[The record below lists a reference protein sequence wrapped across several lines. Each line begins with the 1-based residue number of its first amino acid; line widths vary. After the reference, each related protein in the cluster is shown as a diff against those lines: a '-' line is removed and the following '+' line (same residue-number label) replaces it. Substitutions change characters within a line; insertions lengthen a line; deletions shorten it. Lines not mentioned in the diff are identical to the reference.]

1 MFINARNSRHTATT
15 AAALL
20 LLTITTAAQI
30 AATATPAAA
39 SPQRLCGITDV
50 PESSTGTIIKLLTPS
65 ESVTVTPGGR
75 VWAGVWFTEDNGPE
89 GWNAA
94 APTTTHCPARDS
106 TASSA
111 AWADRPGPTSGP
123 TRGRSTTTLPTRSTC
138 TPGSTTTPPATA
150 PARST
155 SPLATSCEPLD
166 RRDKRTGHR
175 RPGRAHRRGDRGP
188 FEAEQGCAPGPRR
201 DAASRHDKSDRRS

>member
-1 MFINARNSRHTATT
+1 MFINARNSRHTATA

-94 APTTTHCPARDS
+94 APDNYPLPGARQYS
-106 TASSA
+106 LIGRVGGQPWSYI
-111 AWADRPGPTSGP
+111 GPY
-123 TRGRSTTTLPTRSTC
+123 TRTFYNNSPYPQYLY
-138 TPGSTTTPPATA
+138 
-150 PARST
+150 ARVN
-155 SPLATSCEPLD
+155 D
-166 RRDKRTGHR
+166 N
-175 RPGRAHRRGDRGP
+175 
-188 FEAEQGCAPGPRR
+188 APGNGSG
-201 DAASRHDKSDRRS
+201 AFNLTACYFV